1 MSEKT
6 VFHLP
11 EGEEAY
17 GTRVFRNAANLLADG
32 TVDPTVAIV
41 VNGGGIDH
49 VRSDAPTADRARQLL
64 EDGVELCVC
73 KNTLEGANADAG
85 DLVDGVRLVSS
96 AMAELTR
103 KQDDG
108 YAYIRP

>member
-1 MSEKT
+1 MTEKT

-11 EGEEAY
+11 EGENDY
-17 GTRVFRNAANLLADG
+17 GKRVFRNAANLLAD
-32 TVDPTVAIV
+32 TTIDSAVAIV
-41 VNGGGIDH
+41 VNGGGLDH
-49 VRSDAPTADRARQLL
+49 VRADAPTADRVRQLL
-64 EDGVELCVC
+64 DDGVEVCVC
-73 KNTLEGANADAG
+73 RNTLEGADSDAG
-85 DLVDGVRLVSS
+85 DLVDGARLVSS